1 MYLCRY
7 EVSVDRALALMA
19 RSVTST
25 DAITVAARL
34 VAQQVCPMYI
44 MASLL
49 ELMCFGCCA
58 NVAICIQCRH
68 HCFPLILDAP
78 QLLFVNLSYSPDL
91 DLCCHHHCHPLLYP
105 LKVGA
110 KAIVVF
116 TTTGSTVLRA
126 SRDRPTV
133 PILAF
138 TASDDTARYLQVKR

>member
-1 MYLCRY
+1 
-7 EVSVDRALALMA
+7 
-19 RSVTST
+19 
-25 DAITVAARL
+25 
-34 VAQQVCPMYI
+34 
-44 MASLL
+44 
-49 ELMCFGCCA
+49 
-58 NVAICIQCRH
+58 
-68 HCFPLILDAP
+68 
-78 QLLFVNLSYSPDL
+78 
-91 DLCCHHHCHPLLYP
+91 LYP